1 MHSVTYGKV
10 MCHNVAYTGIRIMH
24 DIMECEFDIKFKC
37 ASTRY
42 MYMYIYTYID
52 HLSKEVC

>member
-1 MHSVTYGKV
+1 

-37 ASTRY
+37 VSTRY